1 MRTVHRVMKEL
12 KSEYRQVLWLIYFE
26 GFSCA
31 QVGRIMKKTT
41 HNTEVLVSRARQAL
55 KNQLIK
61 EGFEYEN
68 F

>member
-1 MRTVHRVMKEL
+1 
-12 KSEYRQVLWLIYFE
+12 
-26 GFSCA
+26 
-31 QVGRIMKKTT
+31 MKKTT